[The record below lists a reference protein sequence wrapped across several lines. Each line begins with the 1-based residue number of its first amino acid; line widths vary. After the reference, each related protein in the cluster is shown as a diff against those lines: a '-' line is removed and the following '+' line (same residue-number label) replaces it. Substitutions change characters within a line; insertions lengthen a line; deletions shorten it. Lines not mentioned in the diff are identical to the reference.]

1 MYNNIQTELR
11 MLLENL
17 EKLDEAMDALKEN
30 LLSIELDIK
39 LDDNKDKEGNEIPGQ
54 DINSLA
60 NGLNIFFSELMN

>member
-1 MYNNIQTELR
+1 MYNNIQTESR
-11 MLLENL
+11 MISENL

-39 LDDNKDKEGNEIPGQ
+39 LDDNKDKVNEVSGQ

-60 NGLNIFFSELMN
+60 NGLNIFFSELIN